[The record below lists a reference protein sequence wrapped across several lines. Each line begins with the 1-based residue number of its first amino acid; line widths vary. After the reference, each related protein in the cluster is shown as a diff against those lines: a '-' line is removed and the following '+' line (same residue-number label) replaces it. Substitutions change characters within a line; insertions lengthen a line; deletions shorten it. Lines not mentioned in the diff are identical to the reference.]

1 MNPALFSNP
10 KQFGSSNPFLNFD
23 LRFPI
28 CGTQWRHVSPVARDN
43 VVTGLAS
50 LKESCRR
57 PINRKSKFKIQKFVA
72 TFFVVGL
79 LCASINAKEVEQ
91 QRDFGFQPLEIFEF
105 DNGTSRLIVADING
119 DGLDD
124 ILFANNHVS
133 RLEIL
138 VRKADAE
145 KTDDLP
151 ELDER
156 FDNKGMIVDQSL
168 KALRVADLDNDGRL
182 DIITFGTAIGLQLRY
197 QQEDGAFDDPERIF
211 IKDPSSVTT
220 IQIGDLNGNG
230 KKDILVCRRDQADL
244 HWNTETRPFQEKKTL
259 TFSADKS
266 FYGDIADINSDG
278 IADLAFHFN
287 STRNPLKVRY
297 GKGEGLYG
305 IEQPVSLPPR
315 QYMDILQPEGSEPQI
330 GMVLR
335 NRLAF
340 RIYGFA
346 EKEQPPLL
354 ESQEVSP
361 ARIGLEG
368 TNKKTA
374 PAWVAA
380 DFNADGYDDLLVA
393 APELSRLHL
402 YSGGTNGLDPE
413 PRRIDTLSET
423 TRLSRLANGD
433 ILVISKKEKIA
444 ALHSAEALDRFPTI
458 LKTPGNVLA
467 GCAIESGDDCWFI
480 CKNDGKELQLA
491 RLEKDGTKVSI
502 YPLDLQNDPADLLA
516 FQLPEGKIGLVVFMP
531 YDTPKMFLFADEK
544 IEPLTSESFRALA
557 QQLTLS
563 NIRLGAPGDGS
574 VLTVSQGAIARR
586 FEWKGDRYEVARQF
600 NPENPRGE
608 LIASCG
614 YEMLDGSSGTLLY
627 DRNSGDLVRFDAE
640 GDDWGKIHIPDAD
653 QSIFALVQLKNT
665 DRDTVVLLD
674 RTGLNEIMSNG
685 TRLAPISE
693 AEYVSPSEDPML
705 AYAKAV
711 KLGTPPRP
719 MVALIDP
726 ANRAI
731 ELVSLADGEL
741 KQELLFEVYL
751 TSDFVNRKQNRGT
764 EPHDVESGDL
774 NDDGIGDLVVLSQD
788 KLLIYLG
795 E

>member
-1 MNPALFSNP
+1 MKKFTPLLAAA
-10 KQFGSSNPFLNFD
+10 FL
-23 LRFPI
+23 
-28 CGTQWRHVSPVARDN
+28 T
-43 VVTGLAS
+43 AS
-50 LKESCRR
+50 TMADET
-57 PINRKSKFKIQKFVA
+57 P
-72 TFFVVGL
+72 
-79 LCASINAKEVEQ
+79 
-91 QRDFGFQPLEIFEF
+91 RDFGFQPLEIFEF
-105 DNGTSRLIVADING
+105 DHGTSRLIVADING

-138 VRKADAE
+138 VRKADVE
-145 KTDDLP
+145 ETDDLP
-151 ELDER
+151 ELEER
-156 FDNKGMIVDQSL
+156 FENKGMIVDQSL
-168 KALRVADLDNDGRL
+168 KALRVADLDIDGRL
-182 DIITFGTAIGLQLRY
+182 DIITFGTAIGLQIRY
-197 QQEDGAFDDPERIF
+197 QQEDGTFDDPERIF

-220 IQIGDLNGNG
+220 IQISDLNGNG
-230 KKDILVCRRDQADL
+230 KKDILVCRRNQADL
-244 HWNTETRPFQEKKTL
+244 HWNTETRPFQNKKTL

-266 FYGDIADINSDG
+266 FYGDIADINADG

-297 GKGEGLYG
+297 GMGDGLYG
-305 IEQPVSLPPR
+305 TEQPLELPPR
-315 QYMDILQPEGSEPQI
+315 QYMDILQSEGSTPQI
-330 GMVLR
+330 GLVLR

-354 ESQEVSP
+354 DAQEVSP

-368 TNKKTA
+368 TSKKAA
-374 PAWVAA
+374 PAWVVA

-413 PRRIDTLSET
+413 PQRIDTLSET
-423 TRLSRLANGD
+423 THLSRLANGD
-433 ILVISKKEKIA
+433 ILVVSKKEKIA
-444 ALHSAEALDRFPTI
+444 ALHSAEDLARFPTI

-467 GCAIESGDDCWFI
+467 GCAVESGDDYWFV
-480 CKNDGKELQLA
+480 CKNDEKELQLA
-491 RLEKDGTKVSI
+491 RLGKYGSADV
-502 YPLDLQNDPADLLA
+502 YPLDMQNDPADLLV
-516 FQLPEGKIGLVVFMP
+516 FQLPENRIGIVFFMP
-531 YDTPKMFLFADEK
+531 YDTPKMQIFANGK
-544 IEPLTSESFRALA
+544 LEPLTSESFRALT
-557 QQLTLS
+557 QPLIFS
-563 NIRLGAPGDGS
+563 NIRLDAPGDGS

-586 FEWKGDRYEVARQF
+586 FEWKGDRYETTRQF

-608 LIASCG
+608 LIASCP
-614 YEMLDGSSGTLLY
+614 YELLDGAKGTLLY

-640 GDDWGKIHIPDAD
+640 GDGWGKIHIPDAD
-653 QSIFALVQLKNT
+653 QTIFALVQLKNK

-674 RTGLNEIMSNG
+674 RTGLNEILSNG
-685 TRLAPISE
+685 TRLAPVSE
-693 AEYVSPSEDPML
+693 AEYVSPSENPML

-711 KLGTPPRP
+711 KLGAPPRP
-719 MVALIDP
+719 MVALVDP

-731 ELVSLADGEL
+731 ELVSMADGEL
-741 KQELLFEVYL
+741 KKELLFEVYL

-774 NDDGIGDLVVLSQD
+774 NGDGIGDLVVLSQD

>member
-1 MNPALFSNP
+1 MKRTFFLESRRVGASNP
-10 KQFGSSNPFLNFD
+10 LLIFD
-23 LRFPI
+23 FRFPV
-28 CGTQWRHVSPVARDN
+28 CGTQTA
-43 VVTGLAS
+43 LAFLNRS
-50 LKESCRR
+50 YRR
-57 PINRKSKFKIQKFVA
+57 PINRKSKIGNQKFIA
-72 TFFVVGL
+72 ISLIVGL
-79 LCASINAKEVEQ
+79 LCTFANAEEMEQ

-105 DNGTSRLIVADING
+105 DNGTSRLIVNDING

-138 VRKADAE
+138 VRKADAK

-151 ELDER
+151 DLEER

-168 KALRVADLDNDGRL
+168 KALRVADLDNDGRI

-197 QQEDGAFDDPERIF
+197 QQEDGTFADPECVF
-211 IKDPSSVTT
+211 IKDPSSVVT

-230 KKDILVCRRDQADL
+230 KKDILVCRRKQADL

-266 FYGDIADINSDG
+266 YYGDIADINSDG
-278 IADLAFHFN
+278 IADLAFHFG
-287 STRNPLKVRY
+287 TPRNPLKVRY
-297 GKGEGLYG
+297 GKGDGLYG
-305 IEQPVSLPPR
+305 IEQPLDLPPR
-315 QYMDILQPEGSEPQI
+315 QYMDILQPEGSKPQI

-340 RIYGFA
+340 RTYGFT

-368 TNKKTA
+368 TEKKNA

-380 DFNADGYDDLLVA
+380 DFNSDGYDDLLVA

-402 YSGGTNGLDPE
+402 YSGGADGLDPE
-413 PRRIDTLSET
+413 PRRFDTLSEV
-423 TRLSRLANGD
+423 TRISRLAGGD
-433 ILVISKKEKIA
+433 ILVVSKKEKIA
-444 ALHSAEALDRFPTI
+444 ALHSVEALDRFPSI
-458 LKTPGNVLA
+458 LNTPGNVLA
-467 GCAIESGDDCWFI
+467 GCAIESGNDCWFV
-480 CKNDGKELQLA
+480 CKNDDKQLQLVRTPA
-491 RLEKDGTKVSI
+491 DGSEASV
-502 YPLDLQNDPADLLA
+502 YELDMQNDPADLLA
-516 FQLPEGKIGLVVFMP
+516 FQLPENKIGLVLFMP
-531 YDTPKMFLFADEK
+531 YDTPKMYLFASEK
-544 IEPLTSESFRALA
+544 VEPLTSESFRALA
-557 QQLTLS
+557 QPLTLP

-574 VLTVSQGAIARR
+574 ALMVSQGAIARR
-586 FEWKGDRYEVARQF
+586 FEWKGDRYEATRQF

-614 YEMLDGSSGTLLY
+614 YKLLDGSAGILLY

-640 GDDWGKIHIPDAD
+640 GDGWGKIHIPDAD
-653 QSIFALVQLKNT
+653 PTIFALVQLKNK
-665 DRDTVVLLD
+665 DRDSVVLLD
-674 RTGLNEIMSNG
+674 RTGVNEIMSNG
-685 TRLAPISE
+685 TRLAPVSE
-693 AEYVSPSEDPML
+693 AEYVSPSEDPRL

-711 KLGTPPRP
+711 NLGTPPRP
-719 MVALIDP
+719 MVALVDP

-731 ELVSLADGEL
+731 ELVGMIDGEL
-741 KQELLFEVYL
+741 KKELLFEVYL
-751 TSDFVNRKQNRGT
+751 TSDFVNREQKRGT

-774 NDDGIGDLVVLSQD
+774 NGDGIGDLVVLSQD
-788 KLLIYLG
+788 KLLVYLG